1 MKRTGLGAVLI
12 AAVAVA
18 GAQAQ
23 DSGPSPNASERGWIA
38 SCLKKNAQGG
48 AANRACVAIVLEA
61 CLGDEDAPK
70 SIKPSDLNAHPR
82 SCAPVEQKIW
92 DEWLNRWYGEALKK
106 IPAAAV
112 DKLRAAQR
120 AWIAYRD
127 AACAVDGALHEFPL
141 GEDNEAT
148 CLMTET
154 ASRAL
159 DMRDLANDDYDSP

>member
-1 MKRTGLGAVLI
+1 MKRIGLSAILVGAMAI
-12 AAVAVA
+12 A

-38 SCLKKNAQGG
+38 GCVKKNAAVGP
-48 AANRACVAIVLEA
+48 AEKDCVGVVLGA
-61 CLGDEDAPK
+61 CLGAEDAPK
-70 SIKPSDLNAHPR
+70 SIKPSDLNGHPR

-92 DEWLNRWYGEALKK
+92 DELLNRWYAETAKK

-127 AACAVDGALHEFPL
+127 ASCAAVGALHGFPL
-141 GEDNEAT
+141 GDDNEAT
-148 CLMTET
+148 CLMEET
-154 ASRAL
+154 AHRAL
-159 DMRDLANDDYDSP
+159 EMRDLATDDYDQ